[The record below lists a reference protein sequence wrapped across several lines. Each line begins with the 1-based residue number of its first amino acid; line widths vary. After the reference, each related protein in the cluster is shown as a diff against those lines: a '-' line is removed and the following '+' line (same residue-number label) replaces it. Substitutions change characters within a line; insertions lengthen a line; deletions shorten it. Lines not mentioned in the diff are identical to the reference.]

1 VSAFFKAGLTEV
13 DSPYYSHMV
22 RWRNNRRT
30 TRFFSEPVILAARAA
45 TDCFEP
51 ELPPMSA
58 TWGPL
63 QRAQYLEATVF
74 LSQYLL
80 SSQGDRVGMAHS
92 VESRLPFLDYRLVE
106 FCNRLPDDLKLR
118 GLTDKYLLR
127 RFGRE
132 FLPDDVC
139 KRPKRPYRAP
149 IHRSFFSKPVPD
161 YVGDLLSPAQIRASD
176 LFRVDA
182 VERLVR
188 KADSG
193 SPLSETDDMAV
204 AGILSAQLV
213 HYQFVSNFTLAE
225 KLSPR
230 NDDVKF
236 CGDSALLPHVE
247 TAQPRK
253 ACTNASGGI

>member
-1 VSAFFKAGLTEV
+1 
-13 DSPYYSHMV
+13 M
-22 RWRNNRRT
+22 
-30 TRFFSEPVILAARAA
+30 FS
-45 TDCFEP
+45 
-51 ELPPMSA
+51 
-58 TWGPL
+58 TWGAL

-106 FCNRLPDDLKLR
+106 FCNRLPTDLKLR

-139 KRPKRPYRAP
+139 KRAKRPYRAP
-149 IHRSFFSKPVPD
+149 IHRSFFSKPAPE
-161 YVGDLLSPAQIRASD
+161 YVGDLLSPAQIRAAG

-193 SPLSETDDMAV
+193 LPLSETDDMAV

-213 HYQFVSNFTLAE
+213 HHQFVANFTMAA
-225 KLSPR
+225 KLSPCE
-230 NDDVKF
+230 DDVKF
-236 CGDSALLPHVE
+236 CGDSALLPE
-247 TAQPRK
+247 AESARLK
-253 ACTNASGGI
+253 EACTNASGAI